1 MFFCTFFY
9 AKCPASEKKYWVRIQ
24 LTLLLFFQKFVHI
37 CRYPKPGRTNPFVNA
52 FVTRIDRLRRGS
64 PTPLLL
70 APPKYFDDKERLI
83 YSVTWATNEE
93 LSLTWETRH
102 QNYSLVSICDTLAN
116 CKDSLVMHRQCTIC
130 RIFTILLTFLGKSC
144 NEYMLHTSGVCCSYK
159 VSGPSFEFR
168 KVVHASFNTKIPV
181 FTANSGYLLGTKWQ
195 KWWFYKSVR
204 RIMKIVH
211 SVTVL

>member
-1 MFFCTFFY
+1 MYTY
-9 AKCPASEKKYWVRIQ
+9 
-24 LTLLLFFQKFVHI
+24 LFL

-52 FVTRIDRLRRGS
+52 FVTRLDRLRRGS

-116 CKDSLVMHRQCTIC
+116 CRDSLVKMHSRQCKYIYKKYLVHNMYVRSNFTK
-130 RIFTILLTFLGKSC
+130 IFASKLLPKS
-144 NEYMLHTSGVCCSYK
+144 M
-159 VSGPSFEFR
+159 R
-168 KVVHASFNTKIPV
+168 KYYASFLNTNDIIK
-181 FTANSGYLLGTKWQ
+181 
-195 KWWFYKSVR
+195 KS
-204 RIMKIVH
+204 
-211 SVTVL
+211 